1 MTIFFRVIR
10 AVRNILIGLF
20 IAFIHWVLILNE
32 MSLGEAIGFNLAIS
46 IALLPV
52 IWGCL
57 LAGYNSDVLKE

>member
-46 IALLPV
+46 IALIPV
-52 IWGCL
+52 LWGL
-57 LAGYNSDVLKE
+57 LTACCNSPMLKE